1 MHFRRTI
8 IGNIGSYDLTK
19 QQVSLFRKRLRDNDN
34 LEEVEVT
41 SQKKWKY
48 TTTEDQ
54 AILSYITT
62 NKEYAKVGSEKLWK
76 AIEKEKVVEGRGWQ
90 SMMNRFPKIME
101 NVESYDLTEEQ
112 ISSLKKKLVVKEREE
127 EMMDMG
133 EKDEEEDN
141 LAMGMDETEDD
152 EEMEDVVREVYTEDE
167 EEVDDPGEE
176 GESDGMSEDEDE
188 MEGGNDLHGEE
199 EMEDDN
205 FRKYEGEEIEE
216 ENSEDEDDDDDEEG
230 EPHKAYILVDF

>member
-167 EEVDDPGEE
+167 EEVDDPEEE